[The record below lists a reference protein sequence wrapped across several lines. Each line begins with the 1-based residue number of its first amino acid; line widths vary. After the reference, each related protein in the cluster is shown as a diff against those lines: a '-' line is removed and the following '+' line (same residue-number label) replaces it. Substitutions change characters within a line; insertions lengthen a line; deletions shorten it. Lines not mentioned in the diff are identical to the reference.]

1 MDNLYDLG
9 TDVPYTYEDLEVL
22 FHHKV
27 LSPKKGARCETCT
40 WFETDYTAPCAG
52 PLTCAKWI
60 ACGKCCPLTGRA
72 ELIDFEQCPHF
83 SVDLIMSH

>member
-22 FHHKV
+22 FRRKE
-27 LSPKKGARCETCT
+27 LSPNRGAQCAVCR
-40 WFETDYTAPCAG
+40 WFEASGEALCAG
-52 PLTCAKWI
+52 PLTCAKWT
-60 ACGKCCPLTGRA
+60 ACGKCCPLTGRT

-83 SVDLIMSH
+83 KVDLVMSH